1 MQTCQCNE
9 ISFGSLDEVL
19 TFNRQWNTFVD
30 FKVIFL
36 LFIELLVL
44 IHNNNILQNDDQ
56 SFMRSLND
64 HPTNESNCSQE
75 FQWKKVLK
83 QFYIIQKLIV

>member
-1 MQTCQCNE
+1 M
-9 ISFGSLDEVL
+9 DEVL

-36 LFIELLVL
+36 SFFELLVL
-44 IHNNNILQNDDQ
+44 IHNKNILQNDDQ
-56 SFMRSLND
+56 SQSFMKSLHD
-64 HPTNESNCSQE
+64 HPTNENNCPQE